1 MASIDASIYNSK
13 TLNAYASGAETLY
26 SRDASIPMNS
36 SLQNASLLGTLIKNE
51 TQLVASSGLSRANSQ
66 QFYKFSLSSNSLKLG
81 LTPGSGA
88 ATARVQIL
96 NSSGKV
102 IADSSTFASSAL
114 QDAYKNVTSEKG
126 MDTKSGDYFVKVT
139 YDVTSSRSDK
149 LAYTLALYSGTRFST
164 SYKTIAKPQTAS
176 TQALLT
182 DKTMTFSTI
191 DALSYGT
198 KDSHTA
204 NATIASAVNIG
215 WLYQN
220 KSALGAKSRLTDV
233 CTNEFYTFT
242 LQKGNNLK
250 IAVNNRTNT
259 QDLRVQVMDPTGY
272 IVIAD
277 SHGNEKQK
285 AAYASLN
292 TTEGMKAKPAN
303 YVIKVSYAD
312 PGPKQIQV
320 YDFKVFSGDSY
331 SSYYE
336 TTAATETMSNAL
348 YSGHLSTGFS
358 TASVLAAY
366 LQNEAEGNEVNLFDT
381 LSQYV

>member
-1 MASIDASIYNSK
+1 MSGIDASTYDSK
-13 TLNAYASGAETLY
+13 TLNAFASGAETLY

-36 SLQNASLLGTLIKNE
+36 TLQDAAFLGTLVKNE
-51 TQLVASSGLSRANSQ
+51 TQLAVSSGLARANSQ
-66 QFYKFSLSSNSLKLG
+66 QFYKFTLSSTSLKLA

-102 IADSSTFASSAL
+102 IADSSTFASTAL
-114 QDAYKNVTSEKG
+114 QDAYKNASSEDG
-126 MDTKSGDYFVKVT
+126 MDTKAGDYFVKVT
-139 YDVTSSRSDK
+139 YDVTSPRSEK
-149 LAYTLALYSGTRFST
+149 LSYSLALYSGTRFST
-164 SYKTIAKPQTAS
+164 SYKTIAKPQTAL

-191 DALSYGT
+191 DAMSYGT

-204 NATIASAVNIG
+204 NASVATAVNIG
-215 WLYQN
+215 WLYQD
-220 KSALGAKSRLTDV
+220 KSALGVKSRLTDV
-233 CTNEFYTFT
+233 CSNEYYTFT
-242 LQKGNNLK
+242 LQKGKNLK
-250 IAVNNRTNT
+250 IDVNNRTKT
-259 QDLRVQVMDPTGY
+259 QDLRVQVMDPTGNV
-272 IVIAD
+272 IIAD

-292 TTEGMKAKPAN
+292 TSEGMKAKTG
-303 YVIKVSYAD
+303 YYTIKVSYAD
-312 PGPKQIQV
+312 PGPKKTQV
-320 YDFKVFSGDSY
+320 YDFKVYSGNSY

-336 TTAATETMSNAL
+336 TTAATETISNAL